1 MYVNGFLNDFEPWM
15 AWVGIAVAAVLM
27 SGYAFFLLILLLRR
41 SNDSG
46 SNTSIRDFS
55 SKGLEN
61 EFYQAG
67 LAALDHGMDLPYFMR
82 ENEEEKKEVPTDS
95 WRCKRC
101 NRVNKNTLYVCTCG
115 NTKKANES

>member
-1 MYVNGFLNDFEPWM
+1 MYVYDIMTDFEPWM
-15 AWVGIAVAAVLM
+15 AWVGIIGAAVLM

-46 SNTSIRDFS
+46 ANTSICDFA
-55 SKGLEN
+55 SKGIEN
-61 EFYQAG
+61 EFFEAG
-67 LAALDHGMDLPYFMR
+67 LASVDYGMDLPYFMM
-82 ENEEEKKEVPTDS
+82 EDEEEKKEVPADS

-101 NRVNKNTLYVCTCG
+101 NKINKNTLYVCTCG